1 MSRWELSVAGRRSD
15 VSHWT
20 PAPCSLVADRP
31 FFETVL
37 TGLEPTR
44 SVPATSEPVM
54 HTFYDDIATA
64 LVTITF
70 AVASV
75 SAVLVTLTTI

>member
-1 MSRWELSVAGRRSD
+1 MPD
-15 VSHWT
+15 K
-20 PAPCSLVADRP
+20 P
-31 FFETVL
+31 
-37 TGLEPTR
+37 
-44 SVPATSEPVM
+44 EPVM